1 MDSAGSR
8 ERALAQYGRASLA
21 IGRVSHAGGGGEERL
36 ARDCCRAF
44 LQHCSSDP
52 GGGCGTHGRRVGMA
66 VRACRLPRLT
76 PTCVSDTRALAL
88 APQVREF
95 MRVLDQRASANT
107 AKTNAANKVN
117 TINIINTANK
127 VNVVSSGDGLA
138 TTAPGKVQNEPTSPP
153 STATPRVESEQ
164 TAVHVLTEDPVND
177 VTPRVPDI
185 STQAKVDPEDSTAT
199 PGVLAVMAA
208 RMDRL
213 EHSLTDG
220 LQRLQSLVSRPVAN
234 VLVVLAHTHIASPS
248 QLHGVVERVEALER
262 RAHTAL
268 NSVPEKPSAG
278 APGAEAAKA
287 SGYTK
292 ITFVHTLRSPTQHGD
307 PHMFA
312 GSAA

>member
-1 MDSAGSR
+1 MKQLNELAMTLSYTTRGCSCAADGQCRYDKARLMDSAGSR

-164 TAVHVLTEDPVND
+164 TAVHVLAEDPVND
-177 VTPRVPDI
+177 VTPRVLIESESDVEVETI
-185 STQAKVDPEDSTAT
+185 TEAE
-199 PGVLAVMAA
+199 A
-208 RMDRL
+208 R
-213 EHSLTDG
+213 G
-220 LQRLQSLVSRPVAN
+220 
-234 VLVVLAHTHIASPS
+234 
-248 QLHGVVERVEALER
+248 VERESSNAGDAKSRVQ
-262 RAHTAL
+262 RAKQLLKDGDFLTAGQL
-268 NSVPEKPSAG
+268 
-278 APGAEAAKA
+278 
-287 SGYTK
+287 
-292 ITFVHTLRSPTQHGD
+292 LRSAANDGNGEACAIIGEILEQQNQH
-307 PHMFA
+307 
-312 GSAA
+312 AAAANLLKVGYLFV